1 MMAMKSRRRC
11 ALRCL
16 SWRIGVSLVAVMMV
30 WTRSASSVVSAL
42 QTARM
47 SLKQPSISRKTFAD
61 SLLASIIVVQTI
73 PGVAS
78 AADNQQFA
86 TSAGRRGCVTQSDPS
101 RTIVT
106 CTGELFTGDP
116 NDSINSRLSGVA
128 ATENGVGTS
137 AIKNPSRYSPPWTY
151 LTETSDATVAWKSLQ
166 DAIVDAGATLEQVT
180 DRYIHA
186 TAPTVSPPGLNSVDD
201 LEFLLRPDDRVV
213 LYRSVSRAAVFVYP
227 LTQPVSDQNSNLK
240 RLERIRTSLGW
251 DLLQ

>member
-1 MMAMKSRRRC
+1 MFATRLRSSWVTRC
-11 ALRCL
+11 ILSLGAVHWLQYQDQVNALYTQRPHCHSPIVL
-16 SWRIGVSLVAVMMV
+16 P
-30 WTRSASSVVSAL
+30 T
-42 QTARM
+42 
-47 SLKQPSISRKTFAD
+47 ISRKAFVD
-61 SLLASIIVVQTI
+61 SLSAFLLVTSMPSASFAETDTN
-73 PGVAS
+73 S
-78 AADNQQFA
+78 QQFA
-86 TSAGRRGCVTQSDPS
+86 TSAGRKGCVTQSDPS

-106 CTGELFTGDP
+106 CTGELFHGDP

-166 DAIVDAGATLEQVT
+166 RAIVEAGATLELVT

-186 TAPTVSPPGLNSVDD
+186 TAPTVSPPGLTSVDD

-213 LYRSVSRAAVFVYP
+213 LYRSVSRSAIFVYP

-240 RLERIRTSLGW
+240 RLEKIRNNLGW